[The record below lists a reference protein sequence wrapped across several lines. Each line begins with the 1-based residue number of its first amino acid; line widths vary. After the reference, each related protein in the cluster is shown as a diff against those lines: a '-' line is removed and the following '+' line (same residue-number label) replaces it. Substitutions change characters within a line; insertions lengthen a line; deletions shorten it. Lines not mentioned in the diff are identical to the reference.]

1 MEKTFSEL
9 KNETDPKPNIA
20 ELAADYVDT
29 YYKLTVVNINQKIAD
44 ITAVAS
50 FGMIAALVV
59 GFVVMFLCF
68 AAALWIG
75 SLVGSNAEG
84 FLLVGLFCL
93 VILLFLL
100 FTRKKLFYPFI
111 KNMVIKS
118 IYE

>member
-9 KNETDPKPNIA
+9 KNETGPNPNIA

-50 FGMIAALVV
+50 FSMVAALVI
-59 GFVVMFLCF
+59 GFFAMFLCF

-75 SLVGSNAEG
+75 SLVASNAEG

-93 VILLFLL
+93 VIFLFLF
-100 FTRKKLFYPFI
+100 FTRKKLFYPFV
-111 KNMVIKS
+111 KNRVIKS

>member
-9 KNETDPKPNIA
+9 KNETDANPNIA
-20 ELAADYVDT
+20 ELAADYAET

-44 ITAVAS
+44 ISAVAS
-50 FGMIAALVV
+50 FSMIAGLVISFVAL
-59 GFVVMFLCF
+59 FLCF

-75 SLVGSNAEG
+75 GLVGSNAEG

-93 VILLFLL
+93 IIFLFLFL
-100 FTRKKLFYPFI
+100 TRKKVFYPFI